1 MYIQYVSA
9 WVGAL
14 YFYLS
19 RRKCACCYFEVWVP
33 RYILH
38 TVCMYVRTKQTTIL
52 PKIEPHVIDQ
62 YSNERYTVHLY
73 MEMPID
79 QMAFKP
85 ANPAVASQ
93 VGVSYST
100 LYHVAYMYLP
110 TLRHHQHHPLF
121 TSPIRRT
128 YYSFQS
134 NTSAMDQRR
143 AQPVD

>member
-1 MYIQYVSA
+1 MYVQYVSA

-100 LYHVAYMYLP
+100 LYHVAYMYL
-110 TLRHHQHHPLF
+110 H
-121 TSPIRRT
+121 T
-128 YYSFQS
+128 Y
-134 NTSAMDQRR
+134 A
-143 AQPVD
+143 